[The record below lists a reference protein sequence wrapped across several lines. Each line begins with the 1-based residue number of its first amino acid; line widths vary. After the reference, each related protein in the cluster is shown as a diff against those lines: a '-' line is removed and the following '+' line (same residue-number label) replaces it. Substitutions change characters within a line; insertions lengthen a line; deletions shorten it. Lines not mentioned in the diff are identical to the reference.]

1 MMIKHRFG
9 IPVVVASGLLLGA
22 CAMPS
27 GTQIVVVGESGATGA
42 EAANEVN
49 RFIANSE
56 QAGCE
61 AISVGGY
68 AAGAAVEPGTGGL
81 LIGIPVLLECPQGT
95 ALLPDG
101 RPAP

>member
-1 MMIKHRFG
+1 MSPFG
-9 IPVVVASGLLLGA
+9 ILSVLAIGVAVGA

-27 GTQIVVVGESGATGA
+27 GTQVVVVGESGATGA

-49 RFIANSE
+49 RFIATAE
-56 QAGCE
+56 QSGCE

-68 AAGAAVEPGTGGL
+68 AAGARAEGGGL

-95 ALLPDG
+95 NLLPNG
-101 RPAP
+101 APAP